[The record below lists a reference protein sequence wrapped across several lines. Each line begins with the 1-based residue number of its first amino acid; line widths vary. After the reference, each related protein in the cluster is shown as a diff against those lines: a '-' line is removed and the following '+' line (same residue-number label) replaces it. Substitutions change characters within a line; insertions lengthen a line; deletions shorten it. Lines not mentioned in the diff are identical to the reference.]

1 MPQNCLRSKTHIYN
15 NVPPRGNCAAKNQNL
30 KFISS
35 PSSRNHQNLTFPSN
49 IFASS
54 KNFCLERECKQLL
67 AFIPLIKRKSQ
78 CSMSCHVRIFHAT
91 HVLLSWDSSFL
102 ASLMATCSPRVSSS
116 SVSTGW
122 IPNGSAFPS
131 QESKG
136 GA

>member
-1 MPQNCLRSKTHIYN
+1 MYMPQNCLRSKTHIYN

-30 KFISS
+30 KIYIIAI
-35 PSSRNHQNLTFPSN
+35 TFPSN